1 MFPSAESTRV
11 SEDTV
16 QQIVA
21 LIRSHAYAPGTR
33 LPGERQLAQQ
43 FQVSRTSVREAI
55 RKLETAGLLE
65 TRPGLGT
72 YIKDPSREVLNAA
85 LMPYLLLDRTKL
97 SMLFELREII
107 EVEAAGRAAER
118 ATPDQVAD
126 MHRWAE
132 AMEASVARNDIDG
145 MVRADLGFHRQI
157 IVATG
162 NDVLVSLLDSISDLL
177 REMRRASLSLPVLL
191 ENTVVGHREILAA
204 VECGNSAE
212 ARQAMFSHLASVR
225 SKVDMSSSQPA
236 AAVPANGAATAGV

>member
-16 QQIVA
+16 QHIVA
-21 LIRSHAYAPGTR
+21 LIRSREFAPGTR

-55 RKLETAGLLE
+55 RKLETVGLLE

-72 YIKDPSREVLNAA
+72 FVKDPSRELLNAA
-85 LMPYLLLDRTKL
+85 LMPYLLLDRDKL

-118 ATPDQVAD
+118 ATPAQVAD

-132 AMEASVARNDIDG
+132 AMEAAVARNDVDG
-145 MVRADLGFHRQI
+145 MVLADLGFHRQI

-162 NDVLVSLLDSISDLL
+162 NDVLVSVLDSIADLL
-177 REMRRASLSLPVLL
+177 REMRRASLSLPTLL
-191 ENTVVGHREILAA
+191 DSTVVGHREILAA
-204 VECGNSAE
+204 VVARDSAL

-225 SKVDMSSSQPA
+225 SKVNVDAFRPA
-236 AAVPANGAATAGV
+236 PAPANGASETR